1 MLARL
6 TISYFFYVS
15 KTIPS
20 NREYRELNEVRENSI
35 AKLPNFSN
43 LTKKSQWLIALF
55 NFANS
60 YPCQGATILRASNG
74 Y

>member
-43 LTKKSQWLIALF
+43 LTKKKPMANGFFSFLF
-55 NFANS
+55 CELLPLSRRNNFK
-60 YPCQGATILRASNG
+60 G
-74 Y
+74 